1 MEEKKKKMSSLD
13 ATLMGI
19 GEIIGAGIFS
29 MTGVAIGVAG
39 PGTPITYLL
48 AGLCAMILCLPYMSI
63 SSAIPARGGQYLYV
77 SRFIKPVMGFLLV
90 WNMIFET
97 LNLSVLGISTGQ
109 YLPVIFPFLTP
120 RMAGIIVVILITIA
134 CLFNIN
140 TSAKVQNLMV
150 VMILVTLGLYIFLG
164 LPKMKYFTL
173 RDLISVTG
181 WTGIFTAVSY
191 VRTAAY
197 GAIGLVNMAGEIENA
212 RKVVPASIAK
222 ATLGCTALYALVA
235 LVSVGVVPWKDMID
249 QPLSTAAKTFM
260 PGFAFSVFVICGAL
274 FGLLTTLLAMT
285 INYSRVIWAAVDDG
299 LLPGF
304 LKPLNRHGI
313 PYRIILIMGVV
324 GVVPIILDL
333 PLKQVFSIMNAPGM
347 LIGLL
352 GTLPALIA
360 PKKLPNKFANAWFRV
375 PLKVMWVVVIIHCS
389 VTMFFSYTLFTNL
402 TLPIIGG
409 IIVFYGGGI
418 VYYYIR
424 KNYLKKKDGT
434 DLDVILSTYDP
445 EWLSDDQ
452 PVKID

>member
-1 MEEKKKKMSSLD
+1 
-13 ATLMGI
+13 
-19 GEIIGAGIFS
+19 
-29 MTGVAIGVAG
+29 
-39 PGTPITYLL
+39 
-48 AGLCAMILCLPYMSI
+48 
-63 SSAIPARGGQYLYV
+63 
-77 SRFIKPVMGFLLV
+77 
-90 WNMIFET
+90 
-97 LNLSVLGISTGQ
+97 
-109 YLPVIFPFLTP
+109 
-120 RMAGIIVVILITIA
+120 
-134 CLFNIN
+134 
-140 TSAKVQNLMV
+140 
-150 VMILVTLGLYIFLG
+150 
-164 LPKMKYFTL
+164 MKYFTL

-249 QPLSTAAKTFM
+249 QPLSTAVKIFM
-260 PGFAFSVFVICGAL
+260 
-274 FGLLTTLLAMT
+274 
-285 INYSRVIWAAVDDG
+285 
-299 LLPGF
+299 PGF

-418 VYYYIR
+418 VIICEMPPTSR
-424 KNYLKKKDGT
+424 SGENAEVFLNKENC
-434 DLDVILSTYDP
+434 I
-445 EWLSDDQ
+445 
-452 PVKID
+452 

>member
-1 MEEKKKKMSSLD
+1 MNKRKKMSSMD
-13 ATLMGI
+13 ATLMGV

-39 PGTPITYLL
+39 PGTPITYLF

-77 SRFIKPVMGFLLV
+77 SRFTKPVLGFMLV

-109 YLPVIFPFLTP
+109 YLPVIFPFLSQRT
-120 RMAGIIVVILITIA
+120 AGIIVVILISCA
-134 CLFNIN
+134 CLVNIN
-140 TSAKVQNLMV
+140 ASAKVQTLMV

-164 LPKMKYFTL
+164 IPSMKYFTM
-173 RDLISVTG
+173 RDLIAVTG

-212 RKVVPASIAK
+212 EKVVPASIAK
-222 ATLGCTALYALVA
+222 ATLGCTAIYSLVA
-235 LVSVGVVPWKDMID
+235 LVSVGVVPWKEMID

-285 INYSRVIWAAVDDG
+285 INYSRVIWAAADDG

-304 LKPLNRHGI
+304 LKAQNRFGI
-313 PYRIILIMGVV
+313 PYRIILIMCAI
-324 GVVPIILDL
+324 GVVPIVLDI
-333 PLKQVFSIMNAPGM
+333 PLKYVFSIMNAPGM

-352 GTLPALIA
+352 GTFPALIA
-360 PKKLPNKFANAWFRV
+360 PKKLPNRFAKAWFRV
-375 PLKVMWVVVIIHCS
+375 PLPVMWVTIIVHCS

-402 TLPIIGG
+402 TLSTIIG
-409 IIVFYGGGI
+409 IIIFYGAGI
-418 VYYYIR
+418 VYYYMR
-424 KNYLKKKDGT
+424 KKYLKAHDNI
-434 DLDVILSTYDP
+434 DLDQVLSTYDP
-445 EWLSDDQ
+445 EWMTDEVPQ
-452 PVKID
+452 TET

>member
-1 MEEKKKKMSSLD
+1 
-13 ATLMGI
+13 
-19 GEIIGAGIFS
+19 
-29 MTGVAIGVAG
+29 
-39 PGTPITYLL
+39 
-48 AGLCAMILCLPYMSI
+48 
-63 SSAIPARGGQYLYV
+63 
-77 SRFIKPVMGFLLV
+77 
-90 WNMIFET
+90 
-97 LNLSVLGISTGQ
+97 
-109 YLPVIFPFLTP
+109 
-120 RMAGIIVVILITIA
+120 
-134 CLFNIN
+134 
-140 TSAKVQNLMV
+140 
-150 VMILVTLGLYIFLG
+150 
-164 LPKMKYFTL
+164 
-173 RDLISVTG
+173 
-181 WTGIFTAVSY
+181 
-191 VRTAAY
+191 
-197 GAIGLVNMAGEIENA
+197 
-212 RKVVPASIAK
+212 
-222 ATLGCTALYALVA
+222 
-235 LVSVGVVPWKDMID
+235 
-249 QPLSTAAKTFM
+249 
-260 PGFAFSVFVICGAL
+260 
-274 FGLLTTLLAMT
+274 MT

-402 TLPIIGG
+402 TVPIIGG

-452 PVKID
+452 PV